1 MISFSKHFRQI
12 KPYDDYNVTDVPWHE
27 AMAAGNGR
35 LGGLESCAPVEDS
48 IIYQNVEF
56 VMPSEEPRH
65 VPYEV
70 TSQLEEARQSV
81 INFDDTW
88 NIHDRK
94 RTKYVLLSSG
104 AYGKNCS

>member
-70 TSQLEEARQSV
+70 TSQLEEACSV
-81 INFDDTW
+81 P
-88 NIHDRK
+88 
-94 RTKYVLLSSG
+94 VSSEG
-104 AYGKNCS
+104 SPVVPYCTSFSPIF